1 MEIRKILIPVIG
13 IALCSM
19 LFASCNKDSDTV
31 FSAHIEQYNGTK
43 DYVDNGNKI
52 YWSDGDRLK
61 INNGTYTVNV
71 AGDDATIN
79 AEGVTD
85 YGGQYYAAYP
95 DSYAAIAANGT
106 ISFTLPEKEA
116 YRETAGRQ
124 VVNSVMTAKTSTSR
138 LDFKNVCALLHFSLS
153 SSVDGS
159 RLCAVEVSSDK
170 ALWGTMTVTY
180 DGDNPLVTPPALA
193 ANTTRRLTFATPIEL
208 SSTAKDLYLIVPQVS
223 GASTFTLRYVI
234 ETSAGDVKIFNKTKE
249 SSGIAFEKGNIYH
262 FTTNTFDGSRLD
274 GALDAETMDGS
285 EDHPYQVYST
295 TSWDAL
301 MTAAVAGNTLK
312 YISLANDIS
321 VTSSYSEFKA
331 TLDGNNHQI
340 NLANNISLFTQITN
354 GTVRNVVLNSGSC
367 TAPTYYTVG
376 STRYFGSLVC
386 KATSATVENC
396 ISNVDISFFNDA
408 NSANIGGICG
418 MASSSTFSNCSN
430 SGNITSNST
439 HIGGIVG
446 VASSSVSISGCTNS
460 GNIIIPSAMASNNT
474 SVYWGGIAGQ
484 TSGGTVIGCHNEGKM
499 VVSYVP
505 TTNPAAA
512 YIGGIFGQGNCNI
525 SNCSNADSIICKAT
539 SANSIFIGGIIGFVS
554 SITEYTMLNCK
565 NEGHINVETITL
577 NSYAGGLVGSNK
589 HTHIKN
595 SYAFCN
601 IKANRV
607 AGIVSGLYDALSS
620 STDITNCYYYGT
632 IESRN
637 DAYGISAQGF
647 SAGCKYDI
655 TYCFY
660 PDGSTMT
667 GANNTGSN
675 NTLINDP
682 NTSSMA
688 SSLTTHKPANGLDWT
703 TGTTH
708 VVFSNSK

>member
-1 MEIRKILIPVIG
+1 MEIRKIIIPVIG
-13 IALCSM
+13 IALCS
-19 LFASCNKDSDTV
+19 LFFTSCNKDSDTV

-71 AGDDATIN
+71 AGNDATIN

-106 ISFTLPEKEA
+106 ITFTLPEKEA

-153 SSVDGS
+153 STAAGS

-180 DGDNPLVTPPALA
+180 DGDNPSVTSPALA

-301 MTAAVAGNTLK
+301 MTAEVAGNTSQ

-354 GTVRNVVLNSGSC
+354 GKVRNVVLNSGSC

-376 STRYFGSLVC
+376 STRYFGTLAC
-386 KATSATVENC
+386 KATYATVENC
-396 ISNVDISFFNDA
+396 TSTVDINFIND
-408 NSANIGGICG
+408 NQSTIIGGIFG
-418 MASSSTFSNCSN
+418 SASNTTFSNCSN
-430 SGNITSNST
+430 RGNITSNCT
-439 HIGGIVG
+439 NIGGIVG
-446 VASSSVSISGCTNS
+446 DASSTVSISGCTNS
-460 GNIIIPSAMASNNT
+460 GNIIIPSALTSNNT
-474 SVYWGGIAGQ
+474 SVFWGGIAGKN
-484 TSGGTVIGCHNEGKM
+484 TGGTVSGCHNLGKI
-499 VVSYVP
+499 VASYVP
-505 TTNPAAA
+505 TSSAFA
-512 YIGGIFGQGNCNI
+512 YIGGVFGQGDCNV

-539 SANSIFIGGIIGFVS
+539 SAYSIFIGGIIGNIS
-554 SITEYTMLNCK
+554 RNEEHTMLNCK

-577 NSYAGGLVGSNK
+577 NSYAGGLIGSNK
-589 HTHIKN
+589 HMHIKN

-601 IKANRV
+601 IKARRV
-607 AGIVSGLYDALSS
+607 SGIVSGPNDALLS

-632 IESRN
+632 IESK
-637 DAYGISAQGF
+637 DATYGISAPGY
-647 SAGCKYDI
+647 SADCKYDI

-667 GANNTGSN
+667 GTNNTGSN
-675 NTLINDP
+675 NTPINDP

-688 SSLTTHKPANGLDWT
+688 TSLTTHKPANGLDWT

>member
-13 IALCSM
+13 LALCS
-19 LFASCNKDSDTV
+19 LFFISCNKDSDTV

-43 DYVDNGNKI
+43 DYVDNRNKI

-71 AGDDATIN
+71 ADDDATIN

-153 SSVDGS
+153 STAAGS

-180 DGDNPLVTPPALA
+180 DGENPSVTPPTLA
-193 ANTTRRLTFATPIEL
+193 TNTTRRLTFATPIEL

-234 ETSAGDVKIFNKTKE
+234 ETSAGAVKIFNKTKE

-262 FTTNTFDGSRLD
+262 FDTNNFDGNRLD
-274 GALDAETMDGS
+274 GALDAETMNGS

-301 MTAAVAGNTLK
+301 MTAAVAGNTSQ

-354 GTVRNVVLNSGSC
+354 GKVRNVVLNSGSC

-376 STRYFGSLVC
+376 STRYFGALAC
-386 KATSATVENC
+386 KATSATIENC
-396 ISNVDISFFNDA
+396 SSTVDISFTNDNNTA
-408 NSANIGGICG
+408 YLGGICG

-430 SGNITSNST
+430 RGNITSNST

-446 VASSSVSISGCTNS
+446 ITSSSVSISGCTNR
-460 GNIIIPSAMASNNT
+460 GNIFIQSALVLNSN

-484 TSGGTVIGCHNEGKM
+484 SSGGTVNGCHNQGKI
-499 VVSYVP
+499 VASYVP

-539 SANSIFIGGIIGFVS
+539 SANSIFIGGIIGYVNS
-554 SITEYTMLNCK
+554 SFEYTMLNCK
-565 NEGHINVETITL
+565 NEGNIDVETLSFI
-577 NSYAGGLVGSNK
+577 SYAGGLIGSNK

-595 SYAFCN
+595 SYAFCD
-601 IKANRV
+601 IKANWA
-607 AGIVSGLYDALSS
+607 AGIASGPNDALSS
-620 STDITNCYYYGT
+620 STEITNCYYYGT
-632 IESRN
+632 IESK
-637 DAYGISAQGF
+637 DATYGISAPGY

-675 NTLINDP
+675 NTPINDP

-708 VVFSNSK
+708 VVFSSSK

>member
-106 ISFTLPEKEA
+106 ITFTLPEKEA

-153 SSVDGS
+153 STAAGS

-180 DGDNPLVTPPALA
+180 DGDNPLVTPPTLA

-234 ETSAGDVKIFNKTKE
+234 ETSAGAVKIFNKTKE

-262 FTTNTFDGSRLD
+262 FDTNTFDGNRLD
-274 GALDAETMDGS
+274 GALDAETMNGL

-301 MTAAVAGNTLK
+301 MTAEVAGNTLK

-376 STRYFGSLVC
+376 STRYFGALAC

-396 ISNVDISFFNDA
+396 TSTVDISFFNDA

-637 DAYGISAQGF
+637 DAYGISALGY

-675 NTLINDP
+675 NTPINDP

-688 SSLTTHKPANGLDWT
+688 TSLTTHKPANGLGWT
-703 TGTTH
+703 IGTTH
-708 VVFSNSK
+708 VVFSSSK